1 MSSGLGGGV
10 LVRFGADDLVDVAG
24 DVALEAAHDLG
35 FWFAFGEAS
44 GHIFL
49 CGFVPAEADVGDA
62 VQAGVGLPVAGA
74 VESDPVGFTGGGG
87 DGADSAEGGE
97 GGLGVHPVRVVAGG
111 EQDRGGAV
119 GSDAVDGHQGRGGP
133 GGELLDV
140 LGQGSVFGY

>member
-49 CGFVPAEADVGDA
+49 CGFVPAEADHGDA
-62 VQAGVGLPVAGA
+62 VQAGVGLPVAAAVSRTRLVLPEEAGMGLTPQRAAKAASEGHRCGLSPAASRIVAALAGA
-74 VESDPVGFTGGGG
+74 P
-87 DGADSAEGGE
+87 
-97 GGLGVHPVRVVAGG
+97 
-111 EQDRGGAV
+111 
-119 GSDAVDGHQGRGGP
+119 AVDA
-133 GGELLDV
+133 
-140 LGQGSVFGY
+140 

>member
-49 CGFVPAEADVGDA
+49 CGFVPAEADHGDA
-62 VQAGVGLPVAGA
+62 VQAGVGLPVAAA

-87 DGADSAEGGE
+87 GGGGSAEG
-97 GGLGVHPVRVVAGG
+97 
-111 EQDRGGAV
+111 
-119 GSDAVDGHQGRGGP
+119 GRGGP
-133 GGELLDV
+133 GVRPGRGV
-140 LGQGSVFGY
+140 SGGAQAR